1 MILIS
6 KDRLIVSIAK
16 QNFYMILS
24 GPEYILLSTLS
35 VVEAVALLELCPEFS
50 RTAPQP
56 FPMGSPT
63 ALVSVPWGVPCGQG
77 LALISWFLKRRV
89 GWGGGAIF
97 KFEQR
102 TDLVLPSCN
111 WTMWWKLQLWWFCE
125 LWWEFWELWPPGL
138 SYKSVLSSC
147 SIWESVL
154 Q

>member
-6 KDRLIVSIAK
+6 KDRLIVSVAK
-16 QNFYMILS
+16 KNFYMILS

-77 LALISWFLKRRV
+77 LALISWFLKRSV
-89 GWGGGAIF
+89 GGGAIF

-147 SIWESVL
+147 SIWESIS
-154 Q
+154 